1 MENKIG
7 TVRVYNI
14 QTTAGMLKTVVILDD
29 IRLDDPINEIREHLE
44 IDKEI
49 NDVENFEYE
58 IIESVSE
65 DTDTI
70 NKIRKVL
77 AKYFEEHSNGTPS
90 ETYLSYFSAQDAIDE
105 IADLVGE
112 Y

>member
-7 TVRVYNI
+7 TVRVHNI
-14 QTTAGMLKTVVILDD
+14 QTAAGMLKTVVILDN

-49 NDVENFEYE
+49 DDVENFEYE
-58 IIESVSE
+58 VIEAVSE

-77 AKYFEEHSNGTPS
+77 AKYFEKHSNGTPS
-90 ETYLSYFSAQDAIDE
+90 ETYLGYFSAQCAIDE
-105 IADLVGE
+105 IVDIIGE